1 MVELPEIL
9 VARLTNVAILAA
21 QHAGGILRRGFG
33 SSFEVKSKSSR
44 HDLVT
49 AYDKEVEEA
58 IIAFIRHTFP
68 EHTFLGEE
76 GGFFGNDPST
86 IQWIIDPLDG
96 TVNFAHSIPMFAV
109 SIAATL
115 KGEVLAGVIYHP
127 LLEELF
133 VAEKGQ
139 GAFLNGKRLKVSSIT
154 LIEEA
159 MIATGFPYNVKDNPL
174 HCIELFDHLA
184 LLGTPLRRMGSA
196 ALDLAYLAAGRFD
209 AFWEVSLKP
218 WDVAAGRLLITEAG
232 GQITRFDGSPLS
244 LEEEGPVAAT
254 NTLLHNQLLTHLH
267 ATD

>member
-1 MVELPEIL
+1 MAEIPEIL
-9 VARLTNVAILAA
+9 VARLTHIAILAA

-33 SSFEVKSKSSR
+33 SSFEVTSKSHR

-49 AYDKEVEEA
+49 SYDKEVEKA
-58 IIAFIRHTFP
+58 IITFIKHSFP

-76 GGFFGNDPST
+76 GGLIGDDPST

-96 TVNFAHSIPMFAV
+96 TVNFAHHIPMFAV

-115 KGEVLAGVIYHP
+115 RGEVLAGVIYHP

-139 GAFLNGKRLKVSSIT
+139 GAFLNGKKLKVSQT
-154 LIEEA
+154 ALIEDA
-159 MIATGFPYNVKDNPL
+159 MIATGFPYNVKENPL
-174 HCIELFDHLA
+174 HCIELFEHLA

-232 GQITRFDGSPLS
+232 GKISRFDGSPLS
-244 LEEEGPVAAT
+244 LVEEGPVAAT
-254 NTLLHNQLLTHLH
+254 NTFLHNQLLTHLH